1 MQSKLSTSTKSAP
14 RRKAIKPDQVRPAD
28 VDTIRTQNHL
38 LALAFMVPNAREY
51 LMKLKPDML
60 PEQPAQTVLTFLQQY
75 PEFDGKGE
83 ATKKVAQELTS
94 VKDYVKM
101 LAVIFEELYQ
111 DLEILEL
118 RYEAAR
124 LQVRLIE
131 QYVKLA
137 KTSLADQLRQAST
150 DTETTKL
157 LNQVRALDALLHSV
171 QEGDL
176 NAEESSQKG

>member
-1 MQSKLSTSTKSAP
+1 
-14 RRKAIKPDQVRPAD
+14 
-28 VDTIRTQNHL
+28 
-38 LALAFMVPNAREY
+38 
-51 LMKLKPDML
+51 
-60 PEQPAQTVLTFLQQY
+60 
-75 PEFDGKGE
+75 
-83 ATKKVAQELTS
+83 
-94 VKDYVKM
+94 M

-118 RYEAAR
+118 RDEAAR